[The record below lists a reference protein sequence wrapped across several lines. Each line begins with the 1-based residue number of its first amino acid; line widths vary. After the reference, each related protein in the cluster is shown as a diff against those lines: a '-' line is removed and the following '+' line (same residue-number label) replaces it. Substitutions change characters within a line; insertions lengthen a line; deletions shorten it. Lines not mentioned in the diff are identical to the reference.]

1 MMGRWD
7 DKFIRAQKKWASWCM
22 QEYPPS
28 GRILAKIIEDKARL
42 KPNHIVFEFVDEQIS
57 FEQLNASSN
66 QAANGF
72 LALGVKHSD
81 NVALMLP
88 NCSEFLYGWL
98 GLNKIG
104 AVNVPIN
111 IAQRG
116 QPLIHQ
122 INHADCIGIVIHHSY
137 LEFLQNIADQLT
149 KLRFVIVVGSNVE
162 GSSYPIVPK
171 VENLRFDEL
180 MAHSLSAP
188 NITISFHELSSILY
202 TSGTTGPSK
211 GVMMSHH
218 YWYDACTTAVKL
230 GRYTEDDVFYD
241 ALPFFHCASIAL
253 SIGPAILAEAK
264 AVIVERFSVS
274 RMLDDCRKYN
284 CTIANYV
291 GSIIPL
297 LMKQNPRDDDADN
310 PLRMM
315 MGAAAPVT
323 VWNEFEKRF
332 NTQLLELYG
341 LTECIFSLFNPY
353 ESRRPGS
360 CGKAISGY
368 NVKIVDSDDQE
379 VSPGTIGEIITRP
392 ERPFVGTSGYYKM
405 PEATVE
411 LTKNLWYHTGD
422 LGYMDEDGYFYFSD
436 RKKQAIRRRGEN
448 ISSFEVEA
456 AINQHDAVL
465 ESCVVGVP
473 SELGEED
480 VKAVIITKPGRSVS
494 EQELMQWCKTRIAYF
509 AIPRYIA
516 FRDSLP
522 KTPSDRVE
530 KYKIKNEGVTAD
542 CWDRE
547 KSLEAMKTL
556 KAGS

>member
-1 MMGRWD
+1 MGRWS
-7 DKFIRAQKKWASWCM
+7 DKFIRAEKKWASWSM
-22 QEYPPS
+22 QDYPPE
-28 GRILAKIIEDKARL
+28 GRILAKIIEDKAKL
-42 KPNHIVFEFVDEQIS
+42 KPHHVVFEFVDKKIT
-57 FEQLNASSN
+57 FEQLNACSN

-72 LALGVKHSD
+72 QSLRVKHSD

-88 NCSEFLYGWL
+88 NCSEFLYSWL

-116 QPLIHQ
+116 QTLVHQ
-122 INHADCIGIVIHHSY
+122 LNHADCVGIVIAQSY
-137 LEFLQNIADQLT
+137 LEFLENIADQLT
-149 KLRFVIVVGSNVE
+149 KLRFVIIVGNDGESSNI
-162 GSSYPIVPK
+162 SMAPT
-171 VENLRFDEL
+171 VENLHFDEL
-180 MAHSLSAP
+180 MAHPSSPPQA
-188 NITISFHELSSILY
+188 NINFNELASILY

-218 YWYDACTTAVKL
+218 YWYDACATAVKL
-230 GRYTEDDVFYD
+230 GRYTEDDIFYD

-264 AVIVERFSVS
+264 AIIVERFSVS
-274 RMLDDCRKYN
+274 RMFDDCRKHN

-297 LMKQNPRDDDADN
+297 LMKQDPRDDDGDN

-323 VWNEFEKRF
+323 IWNAFEQRF

-353 ESRRPGS
+353 ENRRPGS

-368 NVKIVDSDDQE
+368 RVKIVDSNDQE
-379 VSPGTIGEIITRP
+379 LPPGTIGEIITRP

-405 PEATVE
+405 PEATLE
-411 LTKNLWYHTGD
+411 LTQNLWYHTGD

-456 AINQHDAVL
+456 ALNGHDAVL

-473 SELGEED
+473 SELGEEE
-480 VKAVIITKPGRSVS
+480 VKAVIVTKPGYSVS
-494 EQELMQWCKTRIAYF
+494 AEELIDWCKSRVAYF

-522 KTPSDRVE
+522 KTPSERVE
-530 KYKIKNEGVTAD
+530 KYKIKNEGISED

-547 KSLEAMKTL
+547 KAL
-556 KAGS
+556 KISMPVNIKS